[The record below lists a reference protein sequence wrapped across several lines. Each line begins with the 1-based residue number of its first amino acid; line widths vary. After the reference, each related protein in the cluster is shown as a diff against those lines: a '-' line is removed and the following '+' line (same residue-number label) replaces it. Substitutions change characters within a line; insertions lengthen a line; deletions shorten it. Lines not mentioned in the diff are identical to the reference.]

1 MKKILISKLLAA
13 TLAISSLGIAIS
25 SNAQSSLFGS
35 ADLDQSKF
43 VVTAIPSSSGNLYQ
57 LVIIEQVSSTRSC
70 WSESGSNPTIV
81 NPLLLQ
87 FDFSGICGRA
97 TDSNGYSIRM
107 GGQDLGVGYSFSFVR
122 DGNDLVMVG
131 SDPFNQDGA
140 KVEIGRTRGLSS
152 SPMKVF
158 LNPGW
163 RLTRRTYEG
172 SPLGHIYLTNNRT
185 LNQVI
190 ADGGGPNP
198 TPTPTPSPSPS
209 PSPTPTPSPS
219 PSPSPSPTPTP
230 RINFPDIT
238 NDIYV
243 NEIIQAVNLGIISG
257 FEDNT
262 FRPQLTLTREQLV
275 SMVFDG
281 ISKNISSNV
290 NLPVGL
296 LSNPYPD
303 VAINRW
309 SAAKIQWAKNNQ
321 IVSGYEDGSFRPG
334 QPVTRAELIA
344 VQRRA
349 AEYSLTLL
357 GRAAQITPRQ
367 TPVNFTDMS
376 GHWAAG
382 LASQMSGYCKVASPV
397 NEVGT
402 VFAPNTASQRNYAA
416 AATLRMINCVKTN

>member
-1 MKKILISKLLAA
+1 MKKSLINKLVAT
-13 TLAISSLGIAIS
+13 TLAILSLGTAIS
-25 SNAQSSLFGS
+25 SHAQTSLFGS
-35 ADLDQSKF
+35 SEVDQTKF
-43 VVTAIPSSSGNLYQ
+43 VVTAIPSSISNLYQ
-57 LVIIEQVSSTRSC
+57 LVIIEQVSSTRNC

-107 GGQDLGVGYSFSFVR
+107 AGQDLGVSYSFSFVR
-122 DGNDLVMVG
+122 SGNDLVMVG
-131 SDPFNQDGA
+131 SDPFNPRGA
-140 KVEIGRTRGLSS
+140 KIEIGRTNGLSQ
-152 SPMKVF
+152 SPMKVN

-185 LNQVI
+185 LNQVV
-190 ADGGGPNP
+190 ADAGGIPL
-198 TPTPTPSPSPS
+198 PSPSPS
-209 PSPTPTPSPS
+209 PIPVA
-219 PSPSPSPTPTP
+219 
-230 RINFPDIT
+230 FPDIT

-243 NEIIQAVNLGIISG
+243 NEISQAVNLGIISG

-281 ISKNISSNV
+281 ISKNININV
-290 NLPVGL
+290 TVPTQLT
-296 LSNPYPD
+296 SRPYPD
-303 VAINRW
+303 VERVRW
-309 SAAKIQWAKNNQ
+309 SAAKIQWAKDNR
-321 IVSGYEDGSFRPG
+321 IVSGYDDGSFRPG

-349 AEYSLTLL
+349 AEYSLALRGST
-357 GRAAQITPRQ
+357 AQITPRQ

-382 LASQMSGYCKVASPV
+382 LVSQMSGYCRVASPV

-402 VFAPNTASQRNYAA
+402 VFAPNNATQRNYAA